1 MTKSNQ
7 ILREELKRKNIPYWQ
22 IAQMIGVCENTIIR
36 WLRVPLSTE
45 QAEKIQ
51 LAISNIVGSR
61 DGGGGNADSTY

>member
-51 LAISNIVGSR
+51 LAISHIVESR
-61 DGGGGNADSTY
+61 EGGGGNANSTY